1 MQIVTLF
8 DLPIPHFVIF
18 AYAKK
23 TNTPPIGE
31 EPLNNKHALD
41 FTAHVETGLQAREC
55 MACMILFPRL
65 CV

>member
-23 TNTPPIGE
+23 NEHTP
-31 EPLNNKHALD
+31 NWRKA
-41 FTAHVETGLQAREC
+41 AKQ
-55 MACMILFPRL
+55 
-65 CV
+65 